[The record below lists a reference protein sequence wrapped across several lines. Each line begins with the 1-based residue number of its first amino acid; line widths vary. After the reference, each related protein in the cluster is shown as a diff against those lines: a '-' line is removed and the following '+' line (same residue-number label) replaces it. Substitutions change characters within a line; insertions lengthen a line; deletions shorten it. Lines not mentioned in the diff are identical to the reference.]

1 VSPEK
6 ASRAKT
12 KPAKE
17 PAKMIEALEELEWLA
32 EKLKGVG
39 HVAID
44 MESDSFYVYHEKV
57 CLLQLTA
64 FGEDFV
70 IDPLSVKDISP
81 LGPMFRDPKIE
92 KIFHAGEYDIVCLKR
107 DYGFTIV
114 NIFDTMVSSR
124 TLGSSRLGLAPLI
137 EQHFGVK
144 LSKKLQ
150 RANWGKRPL
159 TPEHIEYARNDT
171 HFLHELRDRLAA
183 ELDEKGLL
191 RDAQDEF
198 KRLEKLEPASKSFD
212 PDHFWHLHGA
222 RDLDGQRRAVLK
234 RLYMFREKTAAR
246 LDRAPFRVMPEDL
259 LVRIAEKKP
268 ADMDAL
274 KKIRGM
280 SPYLFSKFGKELLR
294 EIDKGAE
301 AAPVEKPPKRPK
313 RDAWDGDSM
322 RRYEALREWRKETA
336 AKRGVNP
343 VVILPTEDVRLL
355 AQSPAVNPDDEKHWL
370 ECVSEYKREAYGEEI
385 LAILKAPRP
394 QRKKRRRS
402 RKKKPSGENGESL
415 AVQDADQEA

>member
-1 VSPEK
+1 MSPDK
-6 ASRAKT
+6 AARGKT

-32 EKLKGVG
+32 DKLKGVD

-107 DYGFTIV
+107 DYGFSIV
-114 NIFDTMVSSR
+114 NIFDTMVAAR
-124 TLGSSRLGLAPLI
+124 TLGLSRLGLAPLI
-137 EQHFGVK
+137 EEHFGVK

-171 HFLHELRDRLAA
+171 HFLHELRDRLSAQLA
-183 ELDEKGLL
+183 EKGLL
-191 RDAQDEF
+191 RDAEDEF

-222 RDLDGQRRAVLK
+222 RELSGQGRAVLK
-234 RLYMFREKTAAR
+234 RLYVFREKTAAR

-259 LVRIAEKKP
+259 LVRIAEKCP
-268 ADMDAL
+268 DTLDAL
-274 KKIRGM
+274 KKVRGM
-280 SPYLFSKFGKELLR
+280 SPYLFRKFGKELLR
-294 EIDKGAE
+294 EVEKGGE

-313 RDAWDGDSM
+313 KEAWDGDTM
-322 RRYEALREWRKETA
+322 RRYEALREWRKEVA
-336 AKRGVNP
+336 EKRGVNP

-355 AQSPAVNPDDEKHWL
+355 SQAPAVNPEEPDGWL
-370 ECVSEYKREAYGEEI
+370 DCVSEYKREAYGEEI

-402 RKKKPSGENGESL
+402 RKKKSSGEKDGSL